1 MEAKRRQAI
10 PILRLLGSDH
20 YRPHRQRR
28 LAEAPA
34 HASRELLFLFNLA
47 CEECILPRYYLHVM
61 FPLSSNPVDVSDITH
76 VSLSPSFI
84 FFDYLGPILRPAP
97 PFDEDRPFEIRE
109 RRLGKGCCVFVL
121 IMSVKCV
128 CVIVLAQRN
137 AARGAASV
145 VAEAAIRAR
154 VLMRTSSTFMSVSF
168 TFSC

>member
-1 MEAKRRQAI
+1 
-10 PILRLLGSDH
+10 
-20 YRPHRQRR
+20 
-28 LAEAPA
+28 
-34 HASRELLFLFNLA
+34 
-47 CEECILPRYYLHVM
+47 
-61 FPLSSNPVDVSDITH
+61 
-76 VSLSPSFI
+76 
-84 FFDYLGPILRPAP
+84 LRPAP
-97 PFDEDRPFEIRE
+97 PSNDDRPFEIRE

>member
-1 MEAKRRQAI
+1 MFVLFIGTQVALEKNADKTI
-10 PILRLLGSDH
+10 NDFH
-20 YRPHRQRR
+20 K
-28 LAEAPA
+28 
-34 HASRELLFLFNLA
+34 LFLAANTHSESSSD
-47 CEECILPRYYLHVM
+47 EE
-61 FPLSSNPVDVSDITH
+61 DDQ
-76 VSLSPSFI
+76 
-84 FFDYLGPILRPAP
+84 
-97 PFDEDRPFEIRE
+97 DEDEG
-109 RRLGKGCCVFVL
+109 GKCCVFVL